1 MSTRPIAVVTGA
13 SGGVGRA
20 TARAF
25 AEAGFDVALLARG
38 IAGLEGAAKEVE
50 AEGGRVVVVTTDVSN
65 FEEVDAAATLV
76 ENELGPIDVWVN
88 DAMTTV
94 FAPTWEIAPDDFP
107 RAVEVTFL
115 GQVWGTMAA
124 LARMR
129 LRNRGSIVN
138 VGSALAYMGI
148 PLQSAYCSSKFAC
161 RGFFES
167 TRAEL
172 LHERS
177 NIRLSMVH
185 LPAVNTPQFDWCETT
200 LDRHPQPVPPIYQP
214 EVPAHFIV
222 ETALNGRR
230 TKVVGAWNK
239 LLVVAGSLFP
249 GLGNNYAALGAWDTQ
264 LTEIPISPE
273 RKANLHL
280 PVDTTTDHGA
290 HGIFD
295 DRAGG
300 ALDPS
305 FLRSLPNVARTFWT
319 ALGWTAQ
326 AKSRRY
332 SRDHGPQGG
341 GQVMKLPHFTQHGT
355 RTTGDALD
363 LFVEET
369 SLLRELFAKWHT
381 TTPEP
386 TMGEKVV
393 TAKWDHGTIGKLLLE
408 HAAVRLAAG
417 EEIVPRSAGDRT
429 ESRVLHAARGSE
441 PSRPTGSRSDVRRL
455 PWRPADLRGR
465 HSGIRRSSAGAAG
478 ALARTTGGSGG
489 DPDACRVDCRIGT

>member
-25 AEAGFDVALLARG
+25 AAAGYDVALLARG

-50 AEGGRVVVVTTDVSN
+50 FEGGRVVVVTTDVSN

-94 FAPTWEIAPDDFP
+94 FAPTWKIAPDDFK

-129 LRNRGSIVN
+129 TRDRGSIVN

-172 LHERS
+172 LHEKS
-177 NIRLSMVH
+177 SIHLSMVH

-214 EVPAHFIV
+214 EVAARSIV
-222 ETALNGRR
+222 EVARNGRR

-249 GLGNNYAALGAWDTQ
+249 GLGNTYAASGAWDTQ
-264 LTEIPISPE
+264 LTD
-273 RKANLHL
+273 L
-280 PVDTTTDHGA
+280 P
-290 HGIFD
+290 
-295 DRAGG
+295 
-300 ALDPS
+300 
-305 FLRSLPNVARTFWT
+305 
-319 ALGWTAQ
+319 
-326 AKSRRY
+326 
-332 SRDHGPQGG
+332 
-341 GQVMKLPHFTQHGT
+341 
-355 RTTGDALD
+355 
-363 LFVEET
+363 
-369 SLLRELFAKWHT
+369 
-381 TTPEP
+381 
-386 TMGEKVV
+386 
-393 TAKWDHGTIGKLLLE
+393 
-408 HAAVRLAAG
+408 RLA
-417 EEIVPRSAGDRT
+417 
-429 ESRVLHAARGSE
+429 
-441 PSRPTGSRSDVRRL
+441 
-455 PWRPADLRGR
+455 
-465 HSGIRRSSAGAAG
+465 
-478 ALARTTGGSGG
+478 
-489 DPDACRVDCRIGT
+489 

>member
-1 MSTRPIAVVTGA
+1 MLTRPIAVVTGA

-20 TARAF
+20 TVRVF
-25 AEAGFDVALLARG
+25 AEAGYDVALLARG
-38 IAGLEGAAKEVE
+38 IAGLESAAKEVQS
-50 AEGGRVVVVTTDVSN
+50 EGGRAVVITTDVSS

-94 FAPTWEIAPDDFP
+94 FAPTWEIDPDDFR

-129 LRNRGSIVN
+129 PRDQGSIVN

-167 TRAEL
+167 VRAEL
-172 LHERS
+172 LHENS

-214 EVPAHFIV
+214 EVPARFIL
-222 ETALNGRR
+222 EAALNGRR

-249 GLGNNYAALGAWDTQ
+249 GLGNTYAALGAWDTQ
-264 LTEIPISPE
+264 LTDLPISPGRE
-273 RKANLHL
+273 VNLHL
-280 PVDTTTDHGA
+280 PVDTAEDYGA

-300 ALDPS
+300 LLDPS
-305 FLRSLPNVARTFWT
+305 FLRSLPDVARTFWAACGRT
-319 ALGWTAQ
+319 AR
-326 AKSRRY
+326 AKTRRY
-332 SRDHGPQGG
+332 SRSVARQ
-341 GQVMKLPHFTQHGT
+341 
-355 RTTGDALD
+355 
-363 LFVEET
+363 
-369 SLLRELFAKWHT
+369 
-381 TTPEP
+381 
-386 TMGEKVV
+386 
-393 TAKWDHGTIGKLLLE
+393 
-408 HAAVRLAAG
+408 
-417 EEIVPRSAGDRT
+417 AGD
-429 ESRVLHAARGSE
+429 
-441 PSRPTGSRSDVRRL
+441 VR
-455 PWRPADLRGR
+455 
-465 HSGIRRSSAGAAG
+465 
-478 ALARTTGGSGG
+478 
-489 DPDACRVDCRIGT
+489 